1 MVTPFERPSVSELPF
16 QRLLSLKYFSKVFIL
31 WKTFLRR
38 LSLKP
43 PFEDLVP
50 PKSFLIILCLWKHSW
65 MSSTSESP
73 FNSLLSLKA
82 LLKNFVL
89 RNPLS
94 KHHVSERNFEGSCFL
109 KKKNFLKV
117 SSLWKNFWRS
127 FVFQKLIW
135 RPPVTERPFDSSLD
149 GLLCL
154 KTFLQ
159 ILVSRNS
166 LFDYLKDV
174 LKVYCLEN
182 AFEVF
187 CFKKCVLI
195 VLWHWNPFVEG
206 RLLLKNT

>member
-109 KKKNFLKV
+109 KKKT
-117 SSLWKNFWRS
+117 FWRS
-127 FVFQKLIW
+127 LVS
-135 RPPVTERPFDSSLD
+135 ERTFE
-149 GLLCL
+149 GLLFFKNLFEGLLLL
-154 KTFLQ
+154 KGL
-159 ILVSRNS
+159 
-166 LFDYLKDV
+166 
-174 LKVYCLEN
+174 
-182 AFEVF
+182 
-187 CFKKCVLI
+187 LI
-195 VLWHWNPFVEG
+195 VLLMVSCVWKPFCRSLSLETP
-206 RLLLKNT
+206 LLIIWKTFWKSTVLKTPLKFSVSKNVFW